1 MTPNHLPGPSLAKA
15 RPPSEDPR
23 LRRLAPSLQAV
34 ARKVWRS
41 TGCRVEVDELTAAGW
56 MAVALTMDAHD
67 PTIAPFERYACQR
80 ARWAMYDTVRHAMRR
95 VSPERG
101 APEWAAKSVFNGQR
115 RLGQNDPSDPMV
127 DSQLHDDRP
136 TGRIEPRGDVGELAV
151 AKGGPEDEMAAR
163 RRAHRV
169 RAAVARLPP
178 RERDVV
184 ERHYFDGHRF
194 NHIARDM
201 SISPHAVSRAHRRAI
216 DRLERELASEF
227 EAA

>member
-1 MTPNHLPGPSLAKA
+1 MNPKCLPGPSLAKA
-15 RPPSEDPR
+15 RSRSEDPR
-23 LRRLAPSLQAV
+23 LRSLAPHLQAV
-34 ARKVWRS
+34 ARKVWRK
-41 TGCRVEVDELTAAGW
+41 TGCRVEVDELAAAGW

-67 PTIAPFERYACQR
+67 PAIAPFERYACQR
-80 ARWAMYDTVRHAMRR
+80 ARWAMYDAVRYATRR

-101 APEWAAKSVFNGQR
+101 APEWAADSVFNGQR
-115 RLGQNDPSDPMV
+115 RLGQLDPSDPMV

-136 TGRIEPRGDVGELAV
+136 SGRIEPRGDVSDLAV
-151 AKGGPEDEMAAR
+151 ARDSPEHEMAEQ

-178 RERDVV
+178 RERSVV

-216 DRLERELASEF
+216 GRLERELAADF